1 MKLKELS
8 RVYGRPPITVGE
20 NDTIDI
26 AIQKL
31 LEHRIGALPVCNAR
45 GALVGIISERDLLG
59 ICSSRPD
66 EVPET
71 RIKDVM
77 VKDVAVCV
85 PDDDLNYVMNIMTQK
100 GIRHMPVMD
109 GEKLAGIISIR
120 DIMSERLDACEI
132 EVRHLSDYIS
142 GGYI

>member
-1 MKLKELS
+1 MKVKDLS
-8 RVYGRPPITVGE
+8 RVYGRTPITVGE
-20 NDTIDI
+20 NNTVDV
-26 AIQKL
+26 AIGKL
-31 LEHRIGALPVCNAR
+31 LEHRIGALPVCNAK

-66 EVPET
+66 EVAET
-71 RIKDVM
+71 RCKDVM

-100 GIRHMPVMD
+100 AIRHMPIMA
-109 GEKLAGIISIR
+109 GGKPSGIISIR
-120 DIMSERLDACEI
+120 DIMEERLEACEI